1 MIRIVCYDYNDCLE
15 ILMSLSNKTVYN
27 FHTVE
32 RRLSERR
39 LTEPSVIQTF
49 LVLHNT
55 KMATAKRKQMVMT
68 LTEKLN
74 ICE

>member
-1 MIRIVCYDYNDCLE
+1 
-15 ILMSLSNKTVYN
+15 MSLSNKTVYN

-32 RRLSERR
+32 RRLSE
-39 LTEPSVIQTF
+39 PSVIRTF

-55 KMATAKRKQMVMT
+55 KMATAKRKQTVLT